1 MIYYHTLDQVGGSMV
16 IWSQAKT
23 LRDAGQRLA
32 RNNQVWPDKST
43 DGQLITVGKRQR
55 GSRDIIPTRLYRL
68 DGDKLRLQ
76 HILNLEADQ

>member
-1 MIYYHTLDQVGGSMV
+1 MIYYHTQNFASKIVV
-16 IWSQAKT
+16 WSQAKT

-43 DGQLITVGKRQR
+43 DGQLVTVGKRQR

-68 DGDKLRLQ
+68 DGDKLKLET
-76 HILNLEADQ
+76 NLYF